1 MQLIE
6 AVGFKVST
14 GWGFVVSTP
23 MLSGPG
29 IGHLLERGVGRI
41 SLVRLCLGAL
51 AVGYAS
57 LRCVWPISGSPS
69 PLTTQQKWGRGM
81 TAQRMRRC
89 VHHVWHVEGSCCLG
103 WLVALPGIHAAYV
116 AVVGYTVC
124 IYVMMAGLYYSTMQ
138 KQASC
143 LIPYE
148 EQLTCGPFA
157 AAVPPSPP
165 AVLYCRWLE
174 PKRVTK
180 CPVQQP
186 ASQSGPTFVTCCS
199 QQPQLSTSPPWSSPA
214 GRQSAGRCAV
224 SHAGTGGQETQAQAV
239 SHQASWSKPCCAD
252 G

>member
-14 GWGFVVSTP
+14 GWGLWFQLPCFLVRALGTSWN
-23 MLSGPG
+23 
-29 IGHLLERGVGRI
+29 RGVGRI
-41 SLVRLCLGAL
+41 SLVRLCLEAP

-57 LRCVWPISGSPS
+57 LRCVWPIGGSPS

-89 VHHVWHVEGSCCLG
+89 VRHVWHVEGSCCLG

-124 IYVMMAGLYYSTMQ
+124 NYMMIAGLYYSTMQ

-143 LIPYE
+143 LIPHE
-148 EQLTCGPFA
+148 EQLTCGRFA

-224 SHAGTGGQETQAQAV
+224 SHAGTGARNTSTSSQPPSQLVQTML
-239 SHQASWSKPCCAD
+239 C
-252 G
+252 